1 MVRHALRTLIEAED
15 IAVVEVADGEA
26 ALTELERGRFD
37 LLVLQLDLPEQD
49 GANVVLMHRLLLA
62 QQQIHLE
69 PPDIIFTLPPEV
81 RDNKAVTDRLRSLGV
96 TDFIDD
102 EPRSE
107 VGGLVEM
114 ILRAR
119 MMRRHESGKP
129 AAA

>member
-15 IAVVEVADGEA
+15 VVVVEVSDGEA
-26 ALTELERGRFD
+26 ALTELDRGRFD

-49 GANVVLMHRLLLA
+49 GASVVMMHRLLL
-62 QQQIHLE
+62 IHHSIPVE
-69 PPDIIFTLPPEV
+69 PPEIILTLPPEV
-81 RDNKAVTDRLRSLGV
+81 RDNKAVLDRLRSLGI
-96 TDFIDD
+96 TEFIDD
-102 EPRSE
+102 DPRSE